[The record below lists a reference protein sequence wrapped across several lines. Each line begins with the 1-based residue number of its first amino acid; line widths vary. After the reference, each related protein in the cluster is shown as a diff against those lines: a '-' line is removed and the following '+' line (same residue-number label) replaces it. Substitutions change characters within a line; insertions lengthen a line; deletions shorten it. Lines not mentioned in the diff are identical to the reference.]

1 VTLRVENLRFS
12 YRGDDVL
19 RGLGF
24 ELPPGCLAA
33 ILGENGSGKTTLL
46 RNLNRLLRPHAGS
59 VLVDG
64 ATVSAMSGREIARN
78 FGYMPQRAETA
89 HCTVFET
96 VLLGRKARDGGRTT
110 AADAEKVEELLR
122 LVHLEA
128 LAMRPATELS
138 GGELQKVVLARALA
152 QEPRVLL
159 LDEPINHL
167 DPVNQ
172 IEVMSLLH
180 AVTRDLGITALVVTH
195 NLNNA
200 LRFADRFVLLR
211 RGEILA
217 AGGKEIVTPDSIRE
231 TFRIDVTMGEV
242 GGATVVVPAL
252 HGVRVH
258 RHLDES
264 GHFREHAH
272 EVDDH
277 VYNHDHEGVP
287 LALQPLPPSEGEGGC
302 EGDSAQLQAPG
313 DGGRTSWTEGKPS
326 P

>member
-1 VTLRVENLRFS
+1 VTLQIEDLRFS

-19 RGLGF
+19 CGLGF
-24 ELPPGCLAA
+24 ELPAGCLAA

-46 RNLNRLLRPHAGS
+46 RNLNRLLHPRAGT

-64 ATVSAMSGREIARN
+64 AAVSAMSGREIARH
-78 FGYMPQRAETA
+78 FGYMPQRAEA
-89 HCTVFET
+89 APCTVFEA

-110 AADAEKVEELLR
+110 AEDAEKVEDVLR

-200 LRFADRFVLLR
+200 LRFADRFILLK

-217 AGGKEIVTPDSIRE
+217 AGGREIVTPESIRE
-231 TFRIDVTMGEV
+231 TFRIDVTIGEV

-258 RHLDES
+258 RHLDAS

-272 EVDDH
+272 EVDNH
-277 VYNHDHEGVP
+277 VYDHDH
-287 LALQPLPPSEGEGGC
+287 
-302 EGDSAQLQAPG
+302 DH
-313 DGGRTSWTEGKPS
+313 DHKKD
-326 P
+326 